1 MRRCVFLVVMTMIFV
16 IGVSGDMWAQATA
29 QISGAVKDQS
39 GAVLPGVE
47 ITATQTDTQI
57 ARTTI
62 SNETGAYALPN
73 LPIGSYRLEA
83 SLPGFRKFIQTGVVL
98 EVNSSPTLNVVMEVG
113 QVSEQVEVQANAALV
128 ETRQVGVGEVMENA
142 RILDLPLNGRNVV
155 DLLALSG
162 TTAPAPILNGNG
174 GRDPFS
180 AGNISVAGGLNS
192 GLNYTLDGASH
203 INQFDNSYLTMP
215 FPDALQE
222 FKVETSAT
230 GAQTN
235 GKSAGS
241 VSLVTKSGTNDFH
254 GDVFEFVR
262 NGMFNARN
270 AFSPTRDTIKR
281 NQFGGTIG
289 GPIVANKLFFF
300 GVYQGTIIRQD
311 PPESVAFVP
320 TAAMLAG
327 DWTTFTS
334 PGCNG
339 GQQVTL
345 KNSPNAPFVNN
356 HIDPALYYSKAAVN
370 FSKLLPSPSDPC
382 GKMIYS
388 STSTVNNP
396 MVIGR
401 IDLQKSDK
409 HSIFGRYLIESDY
422 SPPPYDL
429 NHNLLST
436 GNGIL
441 NGTGGTGDDG
451 RAQAFTVGDT
461 RSEERR
467 VGKECRSR

>member
-1 MRRCVFLVVMTMIFV
+1 MVGMTIIFTKA
-16 IGVSGDMWAQATA
+16 GDIWAQATA
-29 QISGAVKDQS
+29 QISGTVKDQS

-57 ARTTI
+57 TRMTI
-62 SNETGAYALPN
+62 SNETGSYALPN
-73 LPIGSYRLEA
+73 LPIGSYRLET
-83 SLPGFRKFIQTGVVL
+83 SLPGFRKFVQTGIVL
-98 EVNSSPTLNVVMEVG
+98 EVNSNPTLNVVMEVG
-113 QVSEQVEVQANAALV
+113 QVSEQVEVQANASQV

-162 TTAPAPILNGNG
+162 TTPPAPILNGNG

-241 VSLVTKSGTNDFH
+241 VSLVTKSGSNDLH

-289 GPIVANKLFFF
+289 GPILQNKLFFF
-300 GVYQGTIIRQD
+300 GGYQGTITRSD
-311 PPESVAFVP
+311 PSDTITFVP
-320 TAAMLAG
+320 TSAMLAG
-327 DWTTFTS
+327 DFTAVTA
-334 PGCNG
+334 PACNAG
-339 GQQVTL
+339 RAITL
-345 KNSPNAPFVNN
+345 RAPFVTNR
-356 HIDPALYYSKAAVN
+356 IDPSQFSKVGLAAA
-370 FSKLLPSPSDPC
+370 KLLPTSSDPC
-382 GKMIYS
+382 GKLVYGVPAPENYNMIVGKLDYQL
-388 STSTVNNP
+388 TA
-396 MVIGR
+396 
-401 IDLQKSDK
+401 K
-409 HSIFGRYLIESDY
+409 HSTFGRYL
-422 SPPPYDL
+422 
-429 NHNLLST
+429 
-436 GNGIL
+436 
-441 NGTGGTGDDG
+441 
-451 RAQAFTVGDT
+451 
-461 RSEERR
+461 
-467 VGKECRSR
+467 